1 MEAEHMESPA
11 VREERTHAPEAG
23 ARGAHEDLP
32 DGAALIADGLLA
44 YIERSAAAV
53 AIVDG
58 GSLMIRYANPAF
70 DRLVQP
76 QSDRR
81 TAPELSG
88 ALPSGAA
95 ASILGMIRTM
105 PTGHAS
111 PCQGEVASGRSGP
124 GIVDW
129 AVTISS
135 TPHRDGRRPD
145 LVLEIR
151 DITRERGEQRELT
164 ELLERLRE
172 VNGRLLDSSLR
183 EADLA
188 DRARAAGDAKSTF
201 LATMSHELRT
211 PLTAILGYEE
221 LLADG
226 LFGPVSDVQLR
237 HLSRIKLSAKHLL
250 ALIDQIL
257 SLARV
262 ETGRETMALEDVAV
276 AELVDWTSTIVEPLA
291 RAKGLAFVARDATP
305 GNPGAST
312 VRLRTDATKVRQ
324 VLVNLLGN
332 AVKFTDRGSVDLTV
346 RCDDGEVIFTI
357 RDTGIGIAP
366 ADLDRVFDTFWQV
379 EQRQSRM
386 AGGSGLGLS
395 VSRRLARLLGGDVTV
410 ESVPGAGSTF
420 ILGLPVAGPA
430 H

>member
-1 MEAEHMESPA
+1 
-11 VREERTHAPEAG
+11 
-23 ARGAHEDLP
+23 
-32 DGAALIADGLLA
+32 
-44 YIERSAAAV
+44 
-53 AIVDG
+53 
-58 GSLMIRYANPAF
+58 MIRYANPAF
-70 DRLVQP
+70 DRLAEP
-76 QSDRR
+76 RSDRR
-81 TAPELSG
+81 TARELSR

-95 ASILGMIRTM
+95 ASILGLIRTL
-105 PTGHAS
+105 PTGNAS
-111 PCQGEVASGRSGP
+111 SYQGEVASGRHGQ

-129 AVTISS
+129 AVTISW
-135 TPHRDGRRPD
+135 TPPRDGRRPD

-151 DITRERGEQRELT
+151 DITRERREQRELT

-183 EADLA
+183 EAELA
-188 DRARAAGDAKSTF
+188 ERARAASDAKSTF

-226 LFGPVSDVQLR
+226 LFGPISEVQLR

-262 ETGRETMALEDVAV
+262 EAGRETIALEDIAL

-291 RAKGLAFVARDATP
+291 RAKGLAFVARDATT
-305 GNPGAST
+305 GNAGART
-312 VRLRTDATKVRQ
+312 LRLRTDATKVRQ
-324 VLVNLLGN
+324 ILVNLLGN
-332 AVKFTDRGSVDLTV
+332 AVKFTDRGSVELTV
-346 RCDDGEVIFTI
+346 RCDDGEAIFTI

-410 ESVPGAGSTF
+410 ESVPGTGSTF
-420 ILGLPVAGPA
+420 ILRLPVAGPV